1 MENTI
6 KITKVSSCIHKVG
19 ANGKVFGIKFIKKD
33 GSNRT
38 MNCRLGVK
46 KYLKGGTNTTSH
58 INKYLT
64 VFSINDGNYR
74 NVNMETV
81 TSISGCGEVFQF

>member
-1 MENTI
+1 MENI
-6 KITKVSSCIHKVG
+6 RKITKVAKTIHKVG
-19 ANGKVFGIKFIKKD
+19 ANGKVFGIKFTKKD
-33 GSNRT
+33 GSLRT

-46 KYLKGGTNTTSH
+46 KYLKGGSNTTSH